1 MRLVLAVQP
10 LAAALFWR
18 RLARREVCKM
28 AKAARRAGVV
38 QDGGFTLLEALV
50 VVALLSVLLALAV
63 PGLTGQRERQQL
75 QAQAEDFW
83 SSLMLARAQALLHQQ
98 HVTVCSASHGV
109 CDPAAGWHSGWLVF
123 VDANRNGQRE
133 TDEHMVQQRGATP
146 TAIRI
151 TGNSSVNR
159 VIGYGAE
166 GRSESL
172 TGAFQAGT
180 VSVCASGQAQ
190 GWQVVINAVGRP
202 RLEKAEM
209 QTCP

>member
-1 MRLVLAVQP
+1 
-10 LAAALFWR
+10 
-18 RLARREVCKM
+18 M
-28 AKAARRAGVV
+28 AKAARWAGVV
-38 QDGGFTLLEALV
+38 QGSGFTLLEALV
-50 VVALLSVLLALAV
+50 VVAVLSVLLTLAV
-63 PGLTGQRERQQL
+63 PGLAGLRERQQL

-98 HVTVCSASHGV
+98 HVTMCASSNGM

-133 TDEHMVQQRGATP
+133 ADERLVQQRGSALV
-146 TAIRI
+146 AMRI
-151 TGNSSVNR
+151 TGNSTVSR

>member
-1 MRLVLAVQP
+1 MNFPADSNQRGETLVGLLVGLSLGLLVLT
-10 LAAALFWR
+10 
-18 RLARREVCKM
+18 
-28 AKAARRAGVV
+28 
-38 QDGGFTLLEALV
+38 GGAH
-50 VVALLSVLLALAV
+50 
-63 PGLTGQRERQQL
+63 
-75 QAQAEDFW
+75 
-83 SSLMLARAQALLHQQ
+83 MLARAQALLHQQ

-109 CDPAAGWHSGWLVF
+109 CDPAAGWHSGWLVY